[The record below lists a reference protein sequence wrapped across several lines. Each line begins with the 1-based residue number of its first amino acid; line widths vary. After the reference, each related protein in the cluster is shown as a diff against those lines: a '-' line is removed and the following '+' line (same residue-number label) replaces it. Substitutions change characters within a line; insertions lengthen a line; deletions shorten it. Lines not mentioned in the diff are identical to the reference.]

1 MQSFFYQAIF
11 QLKGGLIMSKTVLIT
26 GASAG
31 IGYELCKIFAKDG
44 YNLVLVSRNKQRL
57 EVIAKEMEHQ
67 HDIQAK
73 VIPKDLSEIS
83 APQELYDD
91 IVSNSIDIDVLVN
104 NAGFGINGKFTDFNA
119 DKHLELIQVNITS
132 LTQLC
137 SLFAKDMVKRRSGSI
152 LNVASTA
159 AFQAGPLMS
168 TYYASKAY
176 VLLLSEALNIELA
189 HEGINVSVL
198 CPGPTRTEFADRAEM
213 SSAKIANVPW
223 IMNAAEVAEIGFS
236 GLMKGKKIIIPGLMN
251 KLIAFSVRFTPRS
264 VVILIARLLNQK

>member
-1 MQSFFYQAIF
+1 
-11 QLKGGLIMSKTVLIT
+11 MSKTVLIT

-31 IGYELCKIFAKDG
+31 IGYELSKIFAQNG

-57 EVIAKEMEHQ
+57 EVIAKEMENQ

-73 VIPKDLSEIS
+73 VIPKDLSKSS

-91 IVSNSIDIDVLVN
+91 IVSDGIDIDVLVN

-132 LTQLC
+132 LTLLC
-137 SLFAKDMVKRRSGSI
+137 NLFGTDMVKRRSGSI

-176 VLLLSEALNIELA
+176 VLLLSEALNKELSQD
-189 HEGINVSVL
+189 GVNVSVL
-198 CPGPTRTEFADRAEM
+198 CPGPTHTEFADRAEM

-223 IMNAAEVAEIGFS
+223 IMKAAEVAEIGFS
-236 GLMKGKKIIIPGLMN
+236 GLMKGQKIIIPGLMN
-251 KLIAFSVRFTPRS
+251 KLIAFSVRLTPRS
-264 VVILIARLLNQK
+264 VLVLITRSLNQKEAVS